1 MFKFS
6 WIFEPKFRWFLDRF
20 LDSKRKHRF
29 CKNSA
34 PACTGARFL
43 RFRGIWN
50 QQKINKKS
58 MQNKNEKMIGTNCKK
73 YQFWYG
79 FGKGFGRF
87 SEGLEGIKV
96 RSKESFFYI
105 NSWDDM
111 PSFGRG
117 LERQDA
123 AMFAQIAT
131 VFLRVASLEAAW
143 GWQLLLEPDLKA
155 IWRRFRQVLNQF
167 WLPKWTK
174 LGPKWLTTFSLDPN
188 LVCYSSRPKQLVR
201 YVGIFVS

>member
-58 MQNKNEKMIGTNCKK
+58 MQNKNEKMIHVFTSWLSKTWKITKNMFKNVRKSKLLFKHEFQWFLPPFCLPKP
-73 YQFWYG
+73 FP
-79 FGKGFGRF
+79 
-87 SEGLEGIKV
+87 KV
-96 RSKESFFYI
+96 CG
-105 NSWDDM
+105 SWPFCDVFPKM
-111 PSFGRG
+111 HPRCI
-117 LERQDA
+117 QDA
-123 AMFAQIAT
+123 PRRLQDTSKTA
-131 VFLRVASLEAAW
+131 LRPSKK
-143 GWQLLLEPDLKA
+143 PP
-155 IWRRFRQVLNQF
+155 RRL
-167 WLPKWTK
+167 
-174 LGPKWLTTFSLDPN
+174 
-188 LVCYSSRPKQLVR
+188 
-201 YVGIFVS
+201 

>member
-6 WIFEPKFRWFLDRF
+6 WIFEPKFQWFLDRF

-43 RFRGIWN
+43 GFRRIWN

-73 YQFWYG
+73 YPFWYG

-96 RSKESFFYI
+96 RSKESFFLY
-105 NSWDDM
+105 
-111 PSFGRG
+111 
-117 LERQDA
+117 
-123 AMFAQIAT
+123 
-131 VFLRVASLEAAW
+131 
-143 GWQLLLEPDLKA
+143 
-155 IWRRFRQVLNQF
+155 
-167 WLPKWTK
+167 
-174 LGPKWLTTFSLDPN
+174 
-188 LVCYSSRPKQLVR
+188 QLVGWFAFIWEG
-201 YVGIFVS
+201 VGTPRCSHVRPNCDSIFEGCQFGSRLGVAVAFGTRFGSDLEKV